1 VLQNFIA
8 NALRYTQSG
17 RVVLGARR
25 REAGSGVEL
34 QVIDT
39 GPGIPVEN
47 RRAIFE
53 EFRRLDQPSPWG
65 EKGLGLGLSICER
78 IAAILGTTLTLK
90 SAPGRGSAFG
100 IQVPRAASRVPAT
113 PVDGAALAAALAPA
127 EEPKRTRVLCVDDDA
142 ATLEGLRELLTSWKF
157 SVHVA
162 ATPEQAAAI
171 AAAHP
176 IDIVLADFHLQERPA
191 GLELLERLVLQAS
204 GAPARAGA
212 LLTADAT
219 EMLLWQA
226 GELGI
231 PVLRKPV
238 RPAALRALI
247 SALVERVTR
256 ANQPSSS
263 GAGGAN

>member
-1 VLQNFIA
+1 
-8 NALRYTQSG
+8 
-17 RVVLGARR
+17 
-25 REAGSGVEL
+25 
-34 QVIDT
+34 
-39 GPGIPVEN
+39 
-47 RRAIFE
+47 
-53 EFRRLDQPSPWG
+53 
-65 EKGLGLGLSICER
+65 
-78 IAAILGTTLTLK
+78 
-90 SAPGRGSAFG
+90 
-100 IQVPRAASRVPAT
+100 
-113 PVDGAALAAALAPA
+113 
-127 EEPKRTRVLCVDDDA
+127 
-142 ATLEGLRELLTSWKF
+142 
-157 SVHVA
+157 VHVA

-247 SALVERVTR
+247 SALVERVAR